1 MTISGRLSHVLG
13 KRLDRPSGSHALYF
27 VMVQRAVRPMDAR
40 VLMTVEEYFR
50 TPFDGP
56 DRDYVD
62 GEVVERNMGEL
73 PHATLQTEL
82 AHMLRNLAQTLG
94 IRVLTE
100 IRIQV
105 AATRFRVAD
114 IAVWRAGPIGQRI
127 PTVPPFLVVEILS
140 AEDRLV
146 RLQPKIREYL
156 AHGAEWVWVIDAD
169 ERRALSY
176 TQADLGGGLVDELR
190 TQNPDITVPLPALF
204 AALD

>member
-1 MTISGRLSHVLG
+1 METRT
-13 KRLDRPSGSHALYF
+13 
-27 VMVQRAVRPMDAR
+27 
-40 VLMTVEEYFR
+40 LMTVEEYLR
-50 TPFDGP
+50 TPFDDA

-82 AHMLRNLAQTLG
+82 ARTLGNLAHALG

-100 IRIQV
+100 IRIHV
-105 AATRFRVAD
+105 TATRFRVAD
-114 IAVWRAGPIGQRI
+114 IAVRRAGPIGRRI

-156 AHGAEWVWVIDAD
+156 AHGVEWVWVIDPD

-176 TQADLGGGLVDELR
+176 TPADPGGTLVDELR
-190 TQNPDITVPLPALF
+190 THDPEITVKLQDLL